1 MFLFLLGQQKNQ
13 VILNEHLIINGGHA
27 NFFVS
32 KTVKTVKIFIFQFF
46 GNNFNIDEWYYDDT
60 CKPLTGGR
68 NA

>member
-1 MFLFLLGQQKNQ
+1 MVVQGIGPEKAQVFLCR
-13 VILNEHLIINGGHA
+13 ED
-27 NFFVS
+27 VS
-32 KTVKTVKIFIFQFF
+32 KTVNSKNIYFQFF